1 MLRVDNITESQGDFP
16 RRKPQS
22 QDLIYVVAG
31 QFQQAGEVSGVWAQ
45 RQGRAHQGSGSEG
58 CCQEAKE
65 RPDISKGQSDLIF
78 RSDQVLLTLAWE
90 KIAGHL
96 GGGSRA
102 FGVQERCANGT
113 LMEGF
118 YWKRAPKAWYRLIIW
133 PHYRKG
139 KEYRTSN

>member
-1 MLRVDNITESQGDFP
+1 MLRVGNITESQGDFP

-31 QFQQAGEVSGVWAQ
+31 QFQRAGEASRVWAQ
-45 RQGRAHQGSGSEG
+45 RQGRAHQGSRSEG

-102 FGVQERCANGT
+102 FGGTGALYQQHTDGGFLLVKSPESLVQTYNSATLQKRER
-113 LMEGF
+113 M
-118 YWKRAPKAWYRLIIW
+118 
-133 PHYRKG
+133 
-139 KEYRTSN
+139 